1 MQSRLY
7 SSSGRLASCRG
18 TKPSRCAVLPCYDSF
33 GCFVQS
39 ACCWQY
45 LCLAGRPTAPRGC
58 STCTPQPPDLASHQ
72 PSFVSTSLLQ
82 YAQMRVEYVP
92 AYAAYLR
99 SRDMR
104 AAEELRPPKVPQ
116 AVQDMDLALPEK
128 TILMFRCVGA
138 ETRSTLVAEVS
149 GSSKAEEYRI
159 VSWLPDHVSGLSALA
174 SRRQRQTETSAS
186 AKPCVLHEPPLSV

>member
-1 MQSRLY
+1 M
-7 SSSGRLASCRG
+7 
-18 TKPSRCAVLPCYDSF
+18 
-33 GCFVQS
+33 
-39 ACCWQY
+39 
-45 LCLAGRPTAPRGC
+45 
-58 STCTPQPPDLASHQ
+58 
-72 PSFVSTSLLQ
+72 STSLLQ

-149 GSSKAEEYRI
+149 GSSKAEDDSI
-159 VSWLPDHVSGLSALA
+159 VSWPPDRAVTTCL
-174 SRRQRQTETSAS
+174 QE
-186 AKPCVLHEPPLSV
+186 AKTDRDIRKCQAVCAA